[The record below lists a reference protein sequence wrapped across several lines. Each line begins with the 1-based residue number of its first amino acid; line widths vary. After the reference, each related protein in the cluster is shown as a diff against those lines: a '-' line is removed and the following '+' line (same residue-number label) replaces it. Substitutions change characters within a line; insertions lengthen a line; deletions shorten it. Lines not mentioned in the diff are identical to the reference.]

1 MDGFASFHNKVVNR
15 YISYGFQI
23 EVEGTNF
30 FAQKFMTSDVI
41 LIHPHPLMLYDAL
54 THAFQFKCKVV
65 VVMHLW
71 KGYPPYRNFLKG
83 GHLPTFCHNI
93 KVVQID
99 FKASSPAPAFTGLRS
114 FSSCFFDIEFTGR
127 ILFPDWLQA
136 EGSQQGDCLLGGCY
150 LCDISL
156 QLQS

>member
-1 MDGFASFHNKVVNR
+1 M
-15 YISYGFQI
+15 
-23 EVEGTNF
+23 EGL
-30 FAQKFMTSDVI
+30 S
-41 LIHPHPLMLYDAL
+41 
-54 THAFQFKCKVV
+54 
-65 VVMHLW
+65 
-71 KGYPPYRNFLKG
+71 PYRNFLRG

-99 FKASSPAPAFTGLRS
+99 FKARSPAPAFTGLRR
-114 FSSCFFDIEFTGR
+114 FSSCIFAIKFTGG